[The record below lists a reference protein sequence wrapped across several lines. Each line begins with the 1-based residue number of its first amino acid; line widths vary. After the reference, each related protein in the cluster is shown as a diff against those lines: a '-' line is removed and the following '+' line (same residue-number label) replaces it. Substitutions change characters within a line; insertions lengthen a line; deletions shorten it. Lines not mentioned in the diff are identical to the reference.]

1 MINNSKCAGEDSA
14 FQFQLDVLSRSH
26 ATFMYREWDKKKV
39 KEKWTA
45 EIDEEFRLS
54 LIFNVSP
61 SPGVRYRKWSY
72 RRKEICVFVTRA
84 RELSGGR
91 IFWSWTFSESLVW
104 VCSQCVG
111 GIYFSLALFSPISI
125 HVYYVVKTQRYL
137 SLLFELSSLPP
148 QAQQQKFSSRKKP
161 FLFHAWI
168 FNTPVLCGKKQKK
181 AGKRNCFSTVDECW
195 RANLMSFSFVLSC
208 LWRRKSVT
216 NFVEGS
222 MKVVRV

>member
-1 MINNSKCAGEDSA
+1 MCSRAHT
-14 FQFQLDVLSRSH
+14 QLYVSRV
-26 ATFMYREWDKKKV
+26 RQKKV

-104 VCSQCVG
+104 VYSQCVG
-111 GIYFSLALFSPISI
+111 GIYFSFALSSPISI

-148 QAQQQKFSSRKKP
+148 QAQQQKFSSRTKP

-181 AGKRNCFSTVDECW
+181 QEKEIVFRRW
-195 RANLMSFSFVLSC
+195 MS
-208 LWRRKSVT
+208 
-216 NFVEGS
+216 VEGRIWWVS
-222 MKVVRV
+222 VLCSLVCEGENLLLILLKEAWKLFVSKLPKKKASSK